1 MPMEENEAADQ
12 SEPREVRVGRLNR
25 KPGPNKAVISLAV
38 LIILVAL
45 FIIFFLR
52 DRF

>member
-1 MPMEENEAADQ
+1 MATEEKESAER
-12 SEPREVRVGRLNR
+12 SEPREIRVGRLNR
-25 KPGPNKAVISLAV
+25 KPGPNKAIISLAV
-38 LIILVAL
+38 LIILLAL